1 MTMEEILNAGMVVTY
16 NVALAKEI
24 GLAEA
29 IILNTIKQAGMTE
42 NGYVSYSSGV
52 WTNLT
57 GLTEKQ
63 AQKALDNLVKLGYL
77 DIRTVKEN
85 DIESVQYR
93 VK

>member
-1 MTMEEILNAGMVVTY
+1 MTIEEMLNAGMVVTY

-42 NGYVSYSSGV
+42 NYSSDV
-52 WTNLT
+52 WTDLT

-77 DIRTVKEN
+77 DIRTIKEN